1 MTVPPLSRHDRL
13 LTALCYAAM
22 MTLAIGINLLP
33 VYLTT
38 LSVTF
43 GGEAGLTKEQLGR
56 LGAVGFGGLVVGIL
70 VTGPIADRFG
80 TKPFAL
86 LGNLGTSL
94 GLVAAALAPSY
105 SWLLVA
111 IVILG
116 LGAGMLDMVLSP
128 VVAALHPHDRGGAM
142 NWLHSFYCVGAVVTI
157 LLGTLALQRG
167 LGWRASCLM
176 LSPFPLL
183 LLAAMLPLRFPTLS
197 TDAPRAPLRSLARN
211 RWFQIAL
218 VAIFLGGA
226 TELGMAQWLPAYA
239 EVSLGYPTWIGGSAL
254 LAFSVAMA
262 LGRMVVGAVGTRW
275 NPFVI
280 MFWGCASSVVLFLGA
295 SFLPHPALAL
305 ACGIAVGFTG
315 SCLWPTM
322 LAVSA
327 DRHPEGGATMFG
339 ALAALGNAGGV
350 FMPWLVG
357 WIADRSTLAL
367 GLAISAVAPAGMMVT
382 LRYLRRHAPRHPL
395 G

>member
-1 MTVPPLSRHDRL
+1 
-13 LTALCYAAM
+13 M

-38 LSVTF
+38 LSETY
-43 GGEAGLTKEQLGR
+43 GGAAGLTKEQLGR
-56 LGAVGFGGLVVGIL
+56 LGAIGFGGLVAGIL
-70 VTGPIADRFG
+70 LTGPFADRFG

-94 GLVAAALAPSY
+94 GLLAAGLAPSY
-105 SWLLVA
+105 EWLMVA

-142 NWLHSFYCVGAVVTI
+142 NWLHSFYCVGAVITI
-157 LLGTLALQRG
+157 LLGTLALQFG
-167 LGWRASCLM
+167 LGWRASCLI

-183 LLAAMLPLRFPTLS
+183 LLVALLPLRFPALTS
-197 TDAPRAPLRSLARN
+197 DAPRAQLRTLARS
-211 RWFQIAL
+211 RWFQVAL

-239 EVSLGYPTWIGGSAL
+239 EVSLGYPAWIGGTAL
-254 LAFSVAMA
+254 LLFSIAMA
-262 LGRMVVGAVGTRW
+262 LGRMVVGAVGSRW
-275 NPFVI
+275 DPYAV
-280 MFWGCASSVVLFLGA
+280 MLWGCASSVVLFFGA

-305 ACGIAVGFTG
+305 TCGIAVGFTG

-339 ALAALGNAGGV
+339 ALAALGNAGGL

-357 WIADRSTLAL
+357 WIADQSSLSL
-367 GLAISAVAPAGMMVT
+367 GLAISAVAPAAMILT
-382 LRYLRRHAPRHPL
+382 LRFLRPRAVAR
-395 G
+395 

>member
-1 MTVPPLSRHDRL
+1 VTASPLSRHDRI
-13 LTALCYAAM
+13 LTGLCYAAM

-38 LSVTF
+38 LSETY
-43 GGEAGLTKEQLGR
+43 GGASGLTKEQLGR
-56 LGAVGFGGLVVGIL
+56 LGAVGFGGLVAGIL
-70 VTGPIADRFG
+70 LTGPFADRFG

-86 LGNLGTSL
+86 LGNLGTSV
-94 GLVAAALAPSY
+94 GLLAAGLAPSY
-105 SWLLVA
+105 EWLMVA

-142 NWLHSFYCVGAVVTI
+142 NWLHSFYCVGAVITI
-157 LLGTLALQRG
+157 LLGTLALQFG
-167 LGWRASCLM
+167 LGWRATCLI

-183 LLAAMLPLRFPTLS
+183 LLVALLPLRFPALTA
-197 TDAPRAPLRSLARN
+197 DAPRAQLRTLARS
-211 RWFQIAL
+211 RWFQVAL

-239 EVSLGYPTWIGGSAL
+239 EVSLGYPAWIGGTAL
-254 LAFSVAMA
+254 LLFSIAMA
-262 LGRMVVGAVGTRW
+262 LGRMVVGAVGSRW
-275 NPFVI
+275 DPYAV
-280 MFWGCASSVVLFLGA
+280 MLWGCASSVVLFLGA

-305 ACGIAVGFTG
+305 TCGIAVGFTG

-339 ALAALGNAGGV
+339 ALAALGNAGGM

-357 WIADRSTLAL
+357 WIADQSSLSL
-367 GLAISAVAPAGMMVT
+367 GLAISAVAPAAMILT
-382 LRYLRRHAPRHPL
+382 LRFLRPRAVA

>member
-1 MTVPPLSRHDRL
+1 VNASPLSRHDRI
-13 LTALCYAAM
+13 LTGLCYAAM

-38 LSVTF
+38 LSETY
-43 GGEAGLTKEQLGR
+43 GGTAGLTKEQLGR
-56 LGAVGFGGLVVGIL
+56 LGAIGFGGLVAGVL
-70 VTGPIADRFG
+70 LTGPVADRFG

-94 GLVAAALAPSY
+94 GLLAAGLAPSY
-105 SWLLVA
+105 EWLMVA

-142 NWLHSFYCVGAVVTI
+142 NWLHSFYCVGAVITI
-157 LLGTLALQRG
+157 LLGTLALQFG
-167 LGWRASCLM
+167 LGWRASCLI

-183 LLAAMLPLRFPTLS
+183 LLVALLPLRFPALTS
-197 TDAPRAPLRSLARN
+197 DAPRAQLRTLARS
-211 RWFQIAL
+211 RWFQVAL

-239 EVSLGYPTWIGGSAL
+239 EVSLGYPAWIGGSAL
-254 LAFSVAMA
+254 LLFSIAMA
-262 LGRMVVGAVGTRW
+262 LGRMVVGAVGSRW
-275 NPFVI
+275 DPYAV
-280 MFWGCASSVVLFLGA
+280 MLWGCASSVVLFLGA

-305 ACGIAVGFTG
+305 TCGIAVGFTG

-339 ALAALGNAGGV
+339 ALAALGNAGGM

-357 WIADRSTLAL
+357 WIADQSSLSL
-367 GLAISAVAPAGMMVT
+367 GLAISAVAPAAMILT
-382 LRYLRRHAPRHPL
+382 LRFLRPRAVAR
-395 G
+395 

>member
-1 MTVPPLSRHDRL
+1 MTAPSFSRHDRL
-13 LTALCYAAM
+13 LTGLCYAAM

-38 LSVTF
+38 LSTTF

-70 VTGPIADRFG
+70 LTGPIADRFG

-86 LGNLGTSL
+86 LGNLGTTI

-105 SWLLVA
+105 QWLMVA

-157 LLGTLALQRG
+157 LLGTVALQRG
-167 LGWRASCLM
+167 LGWRASCLI

-183 LLAAMLPLRFPTLS
+183 LMMAMLPLRFPRLVAE
-197 TDAPRAPLRSLARN
+197 APRVPLRSLARS
-211 RWFQIAL
+211 RWFQVAL

-239 EVSLGYPTWIGGSAL
+239 EVSLGYPAWIGGTAL

-262 LGRMVVGAVGTRW
+262 LGRMVVGAAGSRW
-275 NPFVI
+275 DPFRV
-280 MFWGCASSVVLFLGA
+280 MLWGCGSSVGLFLGA
-295 SFLPHPALAL
+295 SFLPHPAMAL

-357 WIADRSTLAL
+357 WVADRSTLAL
-367 GLAISAVAPAGMMVT
+367 GLALSAIAPAGMMLT
-382 LRYLRRHAPRHPL
+382 LSYLRRTGPRPSAT
-395 G
+395 

>member
-239 EVSLGYPTWIGGSAL
+239 EVSLGYPAWISGSAL

-280 MFWGCASSVVLFLGA
+280 MFWGCASSVVFFLGA

>member
-1 MTVPPLSRHDRL
+1 
-13 LTALCYAAM
+13 
-22 MTLAIGINLLP
+22 
-33 VYLTT
+33 
-38 LSVTF
+38 
-43 GGEAGLTKEQLGR
+43 
-56 LGAVGFGGLVVGIL
+56 
-70 VTGPIADRFG
+70 
-80 TKPFAL
+80 
-86 LGNLGTSL
+86 
-94 GLVAAALAPSY
+94 
-105 SWLLVA
+105 
-111 IVILG
+111 
-116 LGAGMLDMVLSP
+116 
-128 VVAALHPHDRGGAM
+128 
-142 NWLHSFYCVGAVVTI
+142 
-157 LLGTLALQRG
+157 
-167 LGWRASCLM
+167 M

-183 LLAAMLPLRFPTLS
+183 LLGALLPLRFPTLGA
-197 TDAPRAPLRSLARN
+197 DAPRAPLRSLARN
-211 RWFQIAL
+211 RWFQVAL

-239 EVSLGYPTWIGGSAL
+239 EVSLGYPAWIGGTAL

-262 LGRMVVGAVGTRW
+262 LGRMVVGAVGPRW
-275 NPFVI
+275 DPFRI

-357 WIADRSTLAL
+357 WIADRSSLAL
-367 GLAISAVAPAGMMVT
+367 GLAISAIAPAGMMFT
-382 LRYLRRHAPRHPL
+382 LRYLRVHAPRAAP